1 MAKTSVV
8 KSAGQDGRVPFL
20 RGILTRSLQ
29 DAGLSFDR
37 AYALASTVRDELSHT
52 MEISAEELHDV
63 VVQRMA
69 HEGVSPSVVQRYA
82 TPASRDRIILIRDR
96 EAQTTVF
103 SRGQLRQR
111 LESSGLT
118 YEESASV
125 TSAIDEH
132 LMKKGASEISSRQLG
147 MLTYRYLQRTFG
159 EAKARRYLVLME
171 FLRGERPVILLIG
184 GASGCGKSAVAMEI
198 THRLEIARIQS
209 TDLLREVMRMM
220 IPERLMPVLHR
231 SSFDAWQALPT
242 RPSFKGDPD
251 LVLEDGFRAQA
262 ELLSVPCEAVI
273 RRSLREQSSLILEG
287 VHVQHEMM
295 EKIRAEND
303 NAVFVH
309 VMLAILNPNRFRER
323 ISRRGDHAIHRR
335 AERYLE
341 NFDSIWRLQ
350 SFLLSEADRA
360 GIPIILNHNK
370 DQVISE
376 LMRTIVD
383 HLATGST
390 VKPEAVFN

>member
-8 KSAGQDGRVPFL
+8 RSAGQDGRVPFL

-29 DAGLSFDR
+29 DAGLSFDK
-37 AYALASTVRDELSHT
+37 ACALASTIRDELRQT
-52 MEISAEELHDV
+52 VEISASELHDV
-63 VVQRMA
+63 VVRHLESDFSSSIA
-69 HEGVSPSVVQRYA
+69 QRYDS
-82 TPASRDRIILIRDR
+82 PVDRDRMILIRDQD
-96 EAQTTVF
+96 AQTTVF

-111 LESSGLT
+111 LESSGLS
-118 YEESASV
+118 YEDSASV
-125 TSAIDEH
+125 TSAIH
-132 LMKKGASEISSRQLG
+132 QHMMKKGETEISARQLG
-147 MLTYRYLQRTFG
+147 LLTYRYLQRTFG
-159 EAKARRYLVLME
+159 DAQARRYLVLME

-231 SSFDAWQALPT
+231 SSFDAWRALPT

-262 ELLSVPCEAVI
+262 ELLTVPCEAVI

-287 VHVQHEMM
+287 VHVQHELM
-295 EKIRAEND
+295 EKISAENS
-303 NAVFVH
+303 AVFVH

-370 DQVISE
+370 EQVIAE

-383 HLATGST
+383 QLASGST
-390 VKPEAVFN
+390 AKPENVFV

>member
-8 KSAGQDGRVPFL
+8 RSSGEAGRVPFL

-29 DAGLSFDR
+29 DAGLSFDK
-37 AYALASTVRDELSHT
+37 AYTLASTIRDELSDT
-52 MEISAEELHDV
+52 TEISASELHDV
-63 VVQRMA
+63 VLRHLA
-69 HEGVSPSVVQRYA
+69 TDSNPSVVQRYE
-82 TPASRDRIILIRDR
+82 TPVDQDRIILIRDR

-103 SRGQLRQR
+103 SRGQVRQR

-125 TSAIDEH
+125 TSTIHQH
-132 LMKKGASEISSRQLG
+132 LMKKGETEISARQLG
-147 MLTYRYLQRTFG
+147 LLTYRYLQRAYG
-159 EAKARRYLVLME
+159 DAQARRFLVLME
-171 FLRGERPVILLIG
+171 FFRGERPVILLIG

-231 SSFDAWQALPT
+231 SSFDAWRALPT

-251 LVLEDGFRAQA
+251 LMLEDGFRAQS
-262 ELLSVPCEAVI
+262 ELLTVPCEAVV

-287 VHVQHEMM
+287 VHVQHELM
-295 EKIRAEND
+295 EKISVEN

-323 ISRRGDHAIHRR
+323 ISRRGDTP
-335 AERYLE
+335 
-341 NFDSIWRLQ
+341 SIEGRKDTWRTSIRSGACSRSCCQ
-350 SFLLSEADRA
+350 
-360 GIPIILNHNK
+360 K
-370 DQVISE
+370 
-376 LMRTIVD
+376 RT
-383 HLATGST
+383 APGFPSS
-390 VKPEAVFN
+390 